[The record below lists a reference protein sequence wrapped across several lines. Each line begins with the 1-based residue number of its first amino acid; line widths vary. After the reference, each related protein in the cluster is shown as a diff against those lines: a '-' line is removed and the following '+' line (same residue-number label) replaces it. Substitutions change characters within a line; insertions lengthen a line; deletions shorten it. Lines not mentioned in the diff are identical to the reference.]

1 MKRRSDMK
9 RAIGILLILL
19 LAAALLPAGVLA
31 AEEAVPA
38 EQALRVNGK
47 PADCAACEIAGETW
61 FRLRDIALALRETG
75 SRFSVAWDGGTRTV
89 VLTTGEAYE
98 PDGSEGA
105 APGGAAVP
113 CGQTIRI
120 DGEAAAV
127 PAWNVGGSNY
137 FRLADLGAL
146 LGFQADHDEASDTAV
161 IRAGAVFSRT
171 GISSLYTDE
180 VSGDIVGCTLIAP
193 GDPTPWLTREVHILT
208 NDGFDYRET
217 TTYGEDGR
225 ILAVE
230 TDGEGFLSL
239 LTISYD
245 ELGRETERVQETRF
259 DSGGETR
266 SVQVSEYDIWGQPV
280 RWVTDGGASVTT
292 FTYDDRGNQ
301 LSLERVMD
309 TPAGEWFDGL
319 YMEYDGLGNLISTR
333 SEHNGEIT
341 GSSRTTY
348 SDGGDLVRTEQF
360 DAQGNRI
367 SATEQ
372 VFADGK
378 LVRMTQDNGAFT
390 AVSTAE
396 YREDGLITVTESPS
410 GTTTHWADAEGRAL
424 RREWT
429 DGLRSRVTVWSYD
442 GEGRLV
448 RIGTGDPGMEPEHV
462 IELSYDESGSLLRSV
477 YTCGD
482 FLEENI
488 FAYDREA
495 MKMTHTKS
503 TVYPEASALSLSSD
517 SMSLT
522 VGGMNIL
529 MASFLPGN
537 ARRGTVAWSS
547 SDESVVTVDARGIVT
562 AVGPGEA
569 VITATSDGGLTASCA
584 VTVTEGEG

>member
-245 ELGRETERVQETRF
+245 ELGRETEREQVTRP
-259 DSGGETR
+259 DMGGESR
-266 SVQVSEYDIWGQPV
+266 SSQVSEYNRWGQLV
-280 RWVTDGGASVTT
+280 RQTADGGAAVTT
-292 FTYDDRGNQ
+292 FAYDDGGNRIAM
-301 LSLERVMD
+301 ERVME
-309 TPAGEWFDGL
+309 TPVGEWIDGQ
-319 YMEYDGLGNLISTR
+319 YAEYDELGNLAATR
-333 SEHNGEIT
+333 SAHNGETT

-348 SDGGDLVRTEQF
+348 AEGGNVVRTEQF
-360 DAQGNRI
+360 DAMGNLTFAQELVYAEGRVVRAI
-367 SATEQ
+367 QDYGAYRTVSATDYDE
-372 VFADGK
+372 AGGY
-378 LVRMTQDNGAFT
+378 T
-390 AVSTAE
+390 
-396 YREDGLITVTESPS
+396 TVTESP
-410 GTTTHWADAEGRAL
+410 GGKTTYRADKDGKAL
-424 RREWT
+424 AQEWT
-429 DGLRSRVTVWSYD
+429 DGTRSRVTVWSYD
-442 GEGRLV
+442 EEGRLT
-448 RIGTGDPGMEPEHV
+448 RIETGDPGAEPEHV
-462 IELSYDESGSLLRSV
+462 TEIVYDESGRLLRSV
-477 YTCGD
+477 YAQGGYREEEVFEYD
-482 FLEENI
+482 LE
-488 FAYDREA
+488 AR
-495 MKMTHTKS
+495 KMSHTK
-503 TVYPEASALSLSSD
+503 TTTYPEAAELQLSSG
-517 SMSLT
+517 SLT
-522 VGGMNIL
+522 LRVGEMNIL
-529 MASFLPGN
+529 TAVFLPGN
-537 ARRGTVAWSS
+537 ARRGAVSWTS
-547 SDESVVTVDARGIVT
+547 SDDSIVTVDVRGIVT

-569 VITATSDGGLTASCA
+569 AVTAESEGGLTAECR
-584 VTVTEGEG
+584 VTVTEE